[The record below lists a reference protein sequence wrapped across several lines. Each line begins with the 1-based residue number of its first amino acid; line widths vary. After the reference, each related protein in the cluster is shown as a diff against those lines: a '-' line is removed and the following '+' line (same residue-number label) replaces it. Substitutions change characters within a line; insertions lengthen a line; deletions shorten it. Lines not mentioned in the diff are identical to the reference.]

1 MKKQFLTLSFSS
13 VLLCAEQNLTPYT
26 EHRTSTVIDDFVFSA
41 KPSSQVSSITS
52 TITFK
57 KLYHPGME
65 QPEA

>member
-1 MKKQFLTLSFSS
+1 MKKQFFTLSLSS
-13 VLLCAEQNLTPYT
+13 VWLFAAQNLNPYT
-26 EHRTSTVIDDFVFSA
+26 EHLTSTVIDDFVFSA
-41 KPSSQVSSITS
+41 KSSSQVSSITS